1 MQHQPTFKS
10 IKNHPLPDWFD
21 DAKLGI
27 FVHWGLYSVPAFVP
41 MNKKGMSDEDAETT
55 AFKKWSPAGVTIP
68 VIQIQV
74 F

>member
-1 MQHQPTFKS
+1 M
-10 IKNHPLPDWFD
+10 KNHPLPGRFD

-27 FVHWGLYSVPAFVP
+27 FVHRGLYSVPAFAP
-41 MNKKGMSDEDAETT
+41 MKKKGMSDEDAETT

-68 VIQIQV
+68 VIKIQV